1 MVNKHSSSELAVI
14 GSGDVLSGVI
24 ASFIAQKMTKYD
36 ACRLASFF
44 HGKAADNLIN
54 DKGIRGL
61 IASDLPFEIARS
73 IGEYETK

>member
-1 MVNKHSSSELAVI
+1 
-14 GSGDVLSGVI
+14 
-24 ASFIAQKMTKYD
+24 MTKYD

-61 IASDLPFEIARS
+61 IASDLPMEIARL
-73 IGEYETK
+73 IGEYEAN